1 MDIPEYLTTTMWRR
15 RMKTSVDKI
24 RHEPAKLRIGKRGIT
39 EGIVS
44 EVKAILKKDQLI
56 KIKCLKIVPSEGIRA
71 IAENIA
77 ELTNSKVIE
86 VRGKT
91 FILVRNIKS

>member
-1 MDIPEYLTTTMWRR
+1 MRA
-15 RMKTSVDKI
+15 SVDKI
-24 RHEPAKLRIGKRGIT
+24 RHEPAKLRIGKKGIT

-44 EVKAILKKDQLI
+44 EVNAILTKDRVI
-56 KIKCLKIVPSEGIRA
+56 KIKCLKVVPSEGIRA

-91 FILVRNIKS
+91 FILEST